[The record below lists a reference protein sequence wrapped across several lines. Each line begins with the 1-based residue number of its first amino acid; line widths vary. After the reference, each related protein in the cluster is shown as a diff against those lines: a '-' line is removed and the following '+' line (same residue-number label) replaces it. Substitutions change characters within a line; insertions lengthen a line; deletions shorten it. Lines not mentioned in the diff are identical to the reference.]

1 MNLWKNSAS
10 RKSKPTQLAPSTNLK
25 ILLHMQTR
33 IFFRIVALTLT
44 IFLVTACSKEA
55 KKTRL
60 LGEADS
66 YFKAGN
72 YDKAKLTY
80 LNAIRL
86 DPQNALAFERFGE
99 MWLKDW
105 APLRAGPFLAKA
117 SELEPKNVQYRLRL
131 ASCYLAAEQFAAA
144 TKEALKVL
152 ELTSDSGDAL
162 IILSEAAR
170 TKEDIEAAAEQL
182 DKFPRKNDA
191 SFNLASAN
199 LFLNTGNFIG
209 AANALRQALTI
220 DPKLSAVHMTM
231 GDLYVLQKDPKQ
243 AGEEYRKAAE
253 IAPVRSIERL
263 KYAAFKSANGETDEV
278 KRVATEMTNE
288 APDYLP

>member
-1 MNLWKNSAS
+1 
-10 RKSKPTQLAPSTNLK
+10 
-25 ILLHMQTR
+25 
-33 IFFRIVALTLT
+33 
-44 IFLVTACSKEA
+44 
-55 KKTRL
+55 
-60 LGEADS
+60 
-66 YFKAGN
+66 
-72 YDKAKLTY
+72 
-80 LNAIRL
+80 
-86 DPQNALAFERFGE
+86 
-99 MWLKDW
+99 
-105 APLRAGPFLAKA
+105 
-117 SELEPKNVQYRLRL
+117 
-131 ASCYLAAEQFAAA
+131 
-144 TKEALKVL
+144 

-288 APDYLP
+288 APDYLPGWTLLAELALKDKKYDEALSLLGNVFGRNPEYIDARRLQSEVLLAKG